1 MQLDTIEGFRKVLS
15 TLSKEELVDVSGN
28 FNLPTSGKKEKLV
41 EIISKNLAELK
52 ANKVSQ
58 KKMVN

>member
-1 MQLDTIEGFRKVLS
+1 MNDKEKIEGFRKVLS

-41 EIISKNLAELK
+41 EIISKNLTVLEDII
-52 ANKVSQ
+52 
-58 KKMVN
+58 